1 MEAILGVLMLA
12 VIYVIFD
19 FIFYVIGNKRL
30 GDNELW
36 RKIVEIGV
44 VVGLPLLYIGV
55 LDWDIPNDCCS
66 DSATF
71 SPKHRLTIYALI
83 VVCMLAYFYSS
94 YKKSIAPPLI
104 EILLNMLL
112 IIGIAL
118 NIVIGIHVVPF
129 SVIGNFPITLLF
141 VMQLVGNQR
150 ALMQYIQTFD
160 FEKDKG
166 INKIAWRILCLN
178 IWVKFPV
185 LLLLCLPV
193 LMILVSVLLLFGQKP
208 DSVIRAFTDT
218 YKHSL
223 SQLDHLC
230 ENVNCDSHFLCSV
243 AAGGHQQLVKPQR
256 LGKRGDKLIICNRQL
271 LIANAFE
278 EVIQE
283 RFPHFHRFIRH
294 HYNKVGKLVHRYY
307 SIFNNKYVADFVY
320 IMMKPLEWSF
330 LIFLYLFDHQ
340 PENRI
345 AKQYTDGKML
355 KDKCFKANDFE

>member
-1 MEAILGVLMLA
+1 MVC
-12 VIYVIFD
+12 
-19 FIFYVIGNKRL
+19 
-30 GDNELW
+30 
-36 RKIVEIGV
+36 IV
-44 VVGLPLLYIGV
+44 
-55 LDWDIPNDCCS
+55 
-66 DSATF
+66 
-71 SPKHRLTIYALI
+71 
-83 VVCMLAYFYSS
+83 AYFYSS
-94 YKKSIAPPLI
+94 RKNSIAPPLI
-104 EILLNMLL
+104 EVLLNVLL

-118 NIVIGIHVVPF
+118 NIVIGVHVAPF
-129 SVIGNFPITLLF
+129 SIIGNFPILLLF
-141 VMQLVGNQR
+141 IMQLVGNQR
-150 ALMQYIQTFD
+150 MLMQYVQEFD

-193 LMILVSVLLLFGQKP
+193 LVILVSVLVILGQKS
-208 DSVIRAFTDT
+208 DSLICSFTDT
-218 YKHSL
+218 YKHNL

-243 AAGGHQQLVKPQR
+243 AAGGHQKLVKPQR
-256 LGKRGDKLIICNRQL
+256 LGKRGGKLIICNRQL

-294 HYNKVGKLVHRYY
+294 HYNKVGILIHRYY
-307 SIFNNKYVADFVY
+307 GVFNNKYVADFVY

-345 AKQYTDGKML
+345 ALLYGIGICIIKKQDL
-355 KDKCFKANDFE
+355 S